1 MVSQVSRV
9 TDKLKILSQLNIRE
23 AILLPILSLLDRVS
37 PNSGFLKEMVFRDLY
52 VKISTLS
59 FVNAN
64 GFVSERIGNKNVI
77 TLVKRPENNNLKVCL
92 RRRTSDFHVF
102 RQIFMLEQYKPL
114 VQAINEGNCREI
126 RYIIDA
132 GANIGCTAIY
142 FEKCYPGSII
152 VCIEPD
158 GCNYKALLGNVE
170 MNNLACYIKP
180 IKAALWSDNSNLEIV
195 RDFGDGREWA
205 RSVKPTNRRDAT
217 VVSGITIADILLKYS
232 LPYIDILK
240 IDIEG
245 AEKHIFKNEDMV
257 EKFLPFVRYL
267 AMEVHEEA
275 ISRDVI
281 RKLLERFNFLHFVTG
296 ELLIG
301 INRDCQ
307 ERRRNTGG

>member
-1 MVSQVSRV
+1 VRKLI
-9 TDKLKILSQLNIRE
+9 DKLKILLQLNIRE
-23 AILLPILSLLDRVS
+23 AILFPILSLLGRVS
-37 PNSGFLKEMVFRDLY
+37 PNSGFLKETLFRDLY

-77 TLVKRPENNNLKVCL
+77 NVVKRPENNNLKVCL

-126 RYIIDA
+126 KYIIDA
-132 GANIGCTAIY
+132 GANIGCTALY
-142 FEKCYPGSII
+142 FEKCYPKSII

-158 GCNYKALLGNVE
+158 GCNYEALLGNVE
-170 MNNLACYIKP
+170 MNNLGTYIKP
-180 IKAALWSDNSNLEIV
+180 IKAAVWSDNSNLEIM

-205 RSVKPTNRRDAT
+205 RTVKPTNRMDST
-217 VVSGITIADILLKYS
+217 VVSGITIADIMLKYS

-245 AEKHIFKNEDMV
+245 AEKYIFENDNMV
-257 EKFLPFVRYL
+257 GKFLPFVRYL

-275 ISRDVI
+275 ISKDVI
-281 RKLLERFNFLHFVTG
+281 GKLLERVNFSHFVTG

-301 INRDCQ
+301 INRDVQ